1 MSPDAYDRQIAASG
15 LPRLEARLLMAHAS
29 GRSREWLMA
38 HGDEA
43 ASAEVTARFAQ
54 LARRRQ
60 AGEPVAYLLGVREFH
75 GIRLQVGPGVLIP
88 RPETELLVDRAIAL
102 APDHATVLDLGTGSG
117 AIALALATARD
128 DLRITAT
135 DISPEALALAQSNAA
150 ALFGQTARIDWRQG
164 AWWQAI
170 SAAERFA
177 LVLANPPY
185 IRDDDAHLSQDDLR
199 YEPRLALASGP
210 DGLRDIRQI
219 AQGAGAH
226 LLAHGWLLIEHGF
239 DQAAA
244 VRAIFEQTGLRDV
257 SSLRDLAGH
266 ERITLGRSNPAAH
279 MV

>member
-1 MSPDAYDRQIAASG
+1 MNPDAYDRQIASCG
-15 LPRLEARLLMAHAS
+15 LPRLEAHLLMAHAS

-43 ASAEVTARFAQ
+43 ASAEITAQFAQ
-54 LARRRQ
+54 LVRRRH
-60 AGEPVAYLLGVREFH
+60 AGEPVAYLVGVREFH

-88 RPETELLVDRAIAL
+88 RPETELLVDHTLAM
-102 APDHATVLDLGTGSG
+102 APDHAAVLDLGTGSG
-117 AIALALATARD
+117 AIALALATARA

-135 DISPEALALAQSNAA
+135 DISSEALALARANAA

-164 AWWQAI
+164 AWWQPI
-170 SAAERFA
+170 GAAERFGM
-177 LVLANPPY
+177 VIANPPY
-185 IRDDDAHLSQDDLR
+185 IRDNDAHLSQGDLR

-219 AQGAGAH
+219 IQGAGAH
-226 LLAHGWLLIEHGF
+226 LLAGGWLLIEHGF
-239 DQAAA
+239 DQAVA
-244 VRAIFEQTGLRDV
+244 VRALFEQAGLVEV

-266 ERITLGRSNPAAH
+266 ERITLGRSNPVAR